1 MVTTTKSPRD
11 ALVTGMGFCLPG
23 RGAPTATPGQ
33 FWAAVEHGESFLEQ
47 DDGTYFGSVPL
58 DFDTVADRLPEIPP
72 RFLEKYSDIHLY
84 GLLAL
89 LEACADADLDWRA
102 GALREAA
109 VLAARNATAD
119 TIVDTYLPVLLADT
133 RTISPREARAVLFRN
148 VLGAVMSDVE
158 TTQAGLVGSTGPSYT
173 LSCGCASSSVLLGN
187 AARMIAAGEVDVAV
201 VTGADYWRE
210 SRLRQY
216 AELEERSV
224 AGTEPQTATLVHQP
238 MRPYDER
245 AAGLNYGNGA
255 ATLILESREHADRR
269 KARTYGRVLSQVTAR
284 NAQPNLALDLTG
296 AGAARAA
303 RSCLEGFATPDEID
317 YVNGAATGDRAFN
330 AMEGNIVPAIFGERA
345 ATLPVTVQEAVFGH
359 SGAPLGVIGA
369 AATFLMMRHGHI
381 APTANCEKPA
391 DVCSFDPVPGTRGRA
406 ARIDLALSLNYTIG
420 SVASAVLLGAD
431 DD

>member
-1 MVTTTKSPRD
+1 MTSTKGARD

-23 RGAPTATPGQ
+23 RTGPTATPDA
-33 FWAAVEHGESFLEQ
+33 FWAAVAHGDSFLRQ

-58 DFDTVADRLPEIPP
+58 DPGTVTERLPEIPA
-72 RFLEKYSDIHLY
+72 RFVEKYSDIHLY

-89 LEACADADLDWRA
+89 VEACADADLDWRA

-119 TIVDTYLPVLLADT
+119 AIVDTYLPVLLADARHIT
-133 RTISPREARAVLFRN
+133 PREARSLLFRN
-148 VLGAVMSDVE
+148 VLNAVMSDVE
-158 TTQAGLVGSTGPSYT
+158 TTQAGLVGATGPSYT
-173 LSCGCASSSVLLGN
+173 LSCGCASSAVLLGN
-187 AARMIAAGEVDVAV
+187 AARMIAAGEVDIAV

-224 AGTEPQTATLVHQP
+224 SGTEPQTATLVDRP

-255 ATLILESREHADRR
+255 ATLVLESRAHAERR
-269 KARTYGRVLSQVTAR
+269 QARVYGRILAQTTTR
-284 NAQPNLALDLTG
+284 NAQPNLALDLAGSG
-296 AGAARAA
+296 AVRAA
-303 RSCLEGFATPDEID
+303 RSALRGIATPQEID

-330 AMEGNIVPAIFGERA
+330 VMESTLMPAIFGDRT

-359 SGAPLGVIGA
+359 SGAPLGAIGV
-369 AATFLMMRHGHI
+369 AATLLMMRHGHI

-391 DVCSFDPVPGTRGRA
+391 DVCTFDPVPGTRGRP

-420 SVASAVLLGAD
+420 SVASAIVLGGAD
-431 DD
+431 D